1 MQLDHSPSIF
11 MLGTKYL
18 ILMCVA
24 MRVRIEAMPNGA
36 PEQACETLIPQHGD
50 AKPSNTDAPYTVKV
64 QEADSA
70 KKTFQHILL
79 IFLNSRSMQLLFFPE
94 TRLT

>member
-1 MQLDHSPSIF
+1 

-24 MRVRIEAMPNGA
+24 VRVRIEAMPNGA
-36 PEQACETLIPQHGD
+36 PEQACETFIPQHGD

-70 KKTFQHILL
+70 KKVSTHSSHF
-79 IFLNSRSMQLLFFPE
+79 SQL
-94 TRLT
+94 